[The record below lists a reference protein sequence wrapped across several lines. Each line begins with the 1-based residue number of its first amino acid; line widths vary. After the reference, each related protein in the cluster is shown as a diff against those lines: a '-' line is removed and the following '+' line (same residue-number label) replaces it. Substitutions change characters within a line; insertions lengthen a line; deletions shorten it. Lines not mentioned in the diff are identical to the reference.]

1 MSKFIMIGVISAMAL
16 ACSTI
21 GVNAGP
27 SEGNLHFSEF
37 EKFVQKFEKKYEES
51 EFRNRL
57 EIFTENFNKILQHNR
72 EAESGNRSY
81 YLGIGPFA
89 DMTVNEYSNSFL
101 NPYFTR
107 GAVGCDEFKYTSSM
121 DSVPTRMDWR
131 EHNAVTDVKDQGQ
144 CGSCWSFS
152 TTGAVEG
159 LVSIKQN
166 DLTPLSEQQLV
177 DCSRSYGNNGCYGGL
192 MTSAFDYVMDNK
204 GLCTET
210 EYPYTAKGGT
220 CQKCMADSDS
230 FLTGCSEVS
239 SGDEN
244 SVIQA
249 LSQQPLAVAIQA
261 DTFDFQH
268 YKNGVFN
275 STACY
280 TGQLDHGVLLVA
292 YDQDTM
298 TIKNSW
304 GTSWGDGGYITM
316 ARTDDQVGMCG
327 VYLMASFP
335 RQD

>member
-1 MSKFIMIGVISAMAL
+1 MKSIIKVKIMFKFLIGVMLVCGTSSLNID
-16 ACSTI
+16 
-21 GVNAGP
+21 
-27 SEGNLHFSEF
+27 EF
-37 EKFVQKFEKKYEES
+37 ENFVEKFGKKYEES
-51 EFRNRL
+51 EFRKRL
-57 EIFTENFNKILQHNR
+57 EIFSHNFNRITEHNKQV
-72 EAESGNRSY
+72 SNGNKSY

-89 DMTVNEYSNSFL
+89 DLTEEEYSYSFL
-101 NPYFTR
+101 NPYLTR
-107 GAVGCDEFKYTSSM
+107 GAKGCDSFKYTDSM
-121 DSVPTRMDWR
+121 DTVPQSMDWR

-159 LVSIKQN
+159 LIAIKQN
-166 DLTPLSEQQLV
+166 DLKPLSEQQLV

-192 MTSAFDYVMDNK
+192 MTSAFDYVIDNK
-204 GLCTET
+204 GLCTEE
-210 EYPYTAKGGT
+210 EYPYQAKGGT
-220 CQKCMADSDS
+220 CQKCSVESDS
-230 FLTGCSEVS
+230 FLTGCSEVE

-249 LSQQPLAVAIQA
+249 LSQQPLSVAIQA

-268 YKNGVFN
+268 YSKGVFN
-275 STACY
+275 STSCY

-304 GTSWGDGGYITM
+304 GSAWGDGGYITM
-316 ARTDDQVGMCG
+316 ARTDDSIGMCG